1 MAGISREREAQAVNK
16 ILSAYTETT
25 KQSATTVAGLESKKA
40 IAANGSNV
48 TQKNNDNGE
57 VVSKQTAG
65 TNQDNNSSN
74 NSITNTTNDSN
85 NTKSN
90 KPSGSETENNKTKS
104 ISSAYSGQY
113 HTVKPGQTL
122 YDISMSY
129 YGTSEMV
136 DEIKDRNNIDDDYTI
151 KEGQKY
157 YCLNKKMVS
166 LFSRYCIIFN
176 RFNKGSEIVA
186 NKYIRKFR
194 RLKKEGQNST
204 YMKIPKRC
212 LRKGL

>member
-1 MAGISREREAQAVNK
+1 MDYAYCELFPTLTMLSLSVKGAFLTFKLINNNLDLINS
-16 ILSAYTETT
+16 SAYTETT

-40 IAANGSNV
+40 IATNGSNV
-48 TQKNNDNGE
+48 TQKKNDNGE

-85 NTKSN
+85 NTNSN
-90 KPSGSETENNKTKS
+90 KPLGSETENNKTKS

-151 KEGQKY
+151 KEGQKI
-157 YCLNKKMVS
+157 L
-166 LFSRYCIIFN
+166 L
-176 RFNKGSEIVA
+176 
-186 NKYIRKFR
+186 
-194 RLKKEGQNST
+194 
-204 YMKIPKRC
+204 P
-212 LRKGL
+212 